1 MLCDFVI
8 GGPNKNGTVLEVKGW
23 EGETDVS
30 LSPRTLL
37 CVTCMYVCMYIWVL
51 MYVCTHKEAY
61 A

>member
-1 MLCDFVI
+1 MLRDFVI

-30 LSPRTLL
+30 FSPRVLL
-37 CVTCMYVCMYIWVL
+37 CVKCTYVWVL
-51 MYVCTHKEAY
+51 MYLCTNKEAY

>member
-30 LSPRTLL
+30 FSPRVLL
-37 CVTCMYVCMYIWVL
+37 CVKCIYVWVL
-51 MYVCTHKEAY
+51 MYLCTHKEAY